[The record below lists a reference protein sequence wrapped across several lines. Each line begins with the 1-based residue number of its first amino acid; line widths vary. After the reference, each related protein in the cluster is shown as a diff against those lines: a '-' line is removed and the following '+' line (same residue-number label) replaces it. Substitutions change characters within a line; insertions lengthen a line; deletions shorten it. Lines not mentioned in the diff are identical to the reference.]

1 MVDEPPRETRREMT
15 DEERQADFERR
26 MVTDYST
33 LPPEYLAE
41 IQRRMRE
48 ADERDRQAS

>member
-1 MVDEPPRETRREMT
+1 VADEPQRETRREMT

-26 MVTDYST
+26 MVTDYGT

-48 ADERDRQAS
+48 ADERDRRAS